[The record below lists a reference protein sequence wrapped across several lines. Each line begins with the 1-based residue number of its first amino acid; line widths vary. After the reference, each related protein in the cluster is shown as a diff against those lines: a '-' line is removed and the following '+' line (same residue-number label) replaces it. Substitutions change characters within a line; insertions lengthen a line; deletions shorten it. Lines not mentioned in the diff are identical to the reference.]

1 MHDNYNTVRK
11 AMQPVISKLDINR
24 EMADAL
30 GNTSKAE
37 GIRESIGMIRNG
49 ILDHEEKFM
58 NDIRETIHEAYSN
71 TYSSDLIIADIRDY
85 IQEKY
90 EEGKNDAID
99 CVRYHLEIEKDWSE
113 AMLEDF
119 EDMIEQEV
127 SEIIRSDCLDEGFDV

>member
-1 MHDNYNTVRK
+1 MHESYNTVRK
-11 AMQPVISKLDINR
+11 AMQPVVEKLDINR
-24 EMADAL
+24 EMADAV

-49 ILDHEEKFM
+49 ILDYEEKFL
-58 NDIRETIHEAYSN
+58 NDIRETIHEAFNSS
-71 TYSSDLIIADIRDY
+71 YSSYLIIDDIRDY

-90 EEGKNDAID
+90 EEAKNDAID

-119 EDMIEQEV
+119 EDTIEQEV